1 MAQNIYDDAAFHEGY
16 SQFPRSRLG
25 LAGAPEWA
33 SLRAML
39 PAIAG
44 LRILDLGCGF
54 GYFCR
59 WAAENGAAEILGL
72 DLSEK
77 MLAVAVENS
86 AGLDIAYGRMDL
98 ENFDLPGRNFDLVYS
113 SLAVHYL
120 ADFDALCAKVR
131 RFLPAGGKFVFSMEH
146 PLYAAR
152 ANPEWIP
159 DADGNNAFL
168 VKEYLREGKRLTD
181 WIAPG
186 IVKYHRTIATTI
198 NTLQAHGLKLDH
210 IDEWGPSP
218 DQIKANPEWED
229 DSLRPMFLLISASVQ
244 APSNQI

>member
-1 MAQNIYDDAAFHEGY
+1 MAQNIYDDEAFHEGY

-33 SLRAML
+33 SLQAML
-39 PAIAG
+39 PTVAG

-59 WAAENGAAEILGL
+59 WAAENGAASVLGL

-77 MLAVAVENS
+77 MLDRAKAESTNPAIRYERV
-86 AGLDIAYGRMDL
+86 DL
-98 ENFDLPGRNFDLVYS
+98 ETFELPGENFDLVYS

-131 RFLPAGGKFVFSMEH
+131 RFLPDGGRFVFSMEH

-159 DADGNNAFL
+159 DADGNRAFL
-168 VKEYLREGKRLTD
+168 VKDYLAEGKRLTD

-186 IVKYHRTIATTI
+186 IVKYHRTIATCI
-198 NTLQAHGLKLDH
+198 NTLRANGFTLDH

-218 DQIKANPEWED
+218 AQLEANPDWVD
-229 DSLRPMFLLISASVQ
+229 DSQRPMFLLIGVTADISQ
-244 APSNQI
+244 K

>member
-33 SLRAML
+33 SLQAML

-44 LRILDLGCGF
+44 LRVLDLGCGF

-59 WAAENGAAEILGL
+59 WAAENGAAEVLGL

-86 AGLDIAYGRMDL
+86 AGLGIAYERADL
-98 ENFDLPGRNFDLVYS
+98 ETFDLPDRQFDLVYS

-120 ADFDALCAKVR
+120 ANFEALCAKVR
-131 RFLPAGGKFVFSMEH
+131 RFLPAGGRFVFSMEH

-168 VKEYLREGKRLTD
+168 IKDYLREGKRLTD

-198 NTLQAHGLKLDH
+198 NSLQANGLWLDH

-218 DQIKANPEWED
+218 AQLQANPEWQDEAM
-229 DSLRPMFLLISASVQ
+229 RPMFLLVGVTADARQ
-244 APSNQI
+244 N